1 MSALVKTEN
10 AAPTTVDETAALV
23 NELAG
28 GLKYEA
34 GQNTLARLPSPDE
47 TVKLQARQI
56 ALHNSLRPITYSPSD
71 KKPSQLAGA
80 AIAEMLHGFEAWKAK
95 SRSQDQDKQDSIGWY
110 VHELR
115 DLPLFTIEAACMD
128 VRQNRV
134 PDLKPDFPPSSA
146 RMVSLARAHAEAKRK
161 EHGLVK
167 VLLSVTTAR
176 GPELSMERSTKVSE
190 GLRSLADGFMAT
202 IERAEKERADEL
214 AVKTIERNE
223 KEIIH
228 EHRVLGVSPIIVQ
241 GKPVSIALRRNIAEY
256 KENEARE
263 KGARREDDNRD
274 QGS

>member
-1 MSALVKTEN
+1 MSALIRTEN
-10 AAPTTVDETAALV
+10 AAPTTTDDVAALV
-23 NELAG
+23 NELAS

-34 GQNTLARLPSPDE
+34 GQNTLARLPSPEE
-47 TVKLQARQI
+47 TIKLQSRQI
-56 ALHNSLRPITYSPSD
+56 ALHNSLRSITYSPSD

-95 SRSQDQDKQDSIGWY
+95 SKSQDQDKQDSIGWY

-115 DLPLFTIEAACMD
+115 DLPLFAVEAACMD

-146 RMVSLARAHAEAKRK
+146 RMGALARAHAEAKRK

-167 VLLSVTTAR
+167 VLLSVTTVR

-228 EHRVLGVSPIIVQ
+228 EHRVFGVSPIIVQ
-241 GKPVSIALRRNIAEY
+241 GKPISIALRRNIAEY